1 MKRILLIAAI
11 ALVACVNLQAADPPK
26 LKGLLISGG
35 CCHDYVK
42 QKLIISEG
50 LSQRVNIEWDF
61 VDGPKG
67 KNTKLDVYNQKDWA
81 SKYDVIV
88 HNECYGGVEDVE
100 FVEKIVKGHTESGV
114 AGVVVHC
121 SMHTYRSA
129 ATEEWRK
136 LLGVTTRRHE
146 KGKRQLQVVNRAPKN
161 PIMADFP
168 KEWKTPN
175 GELYIIENVWDNC
188 TPLATAYSDEVKKD
202 LVCMWTNTY
211 GKARIFGT
219 TLGHHNETMLADE
232 WLDTVARGVLWSVD
246 KLGDDGKPVE
256 GYAGTGKAPFSW
268 EVAAAQGAP
277 TAADWSESI
286 KFPASEK
293 PVHLFNGKDT
303 KGWTGQEKYWQVK
316 EGVIVGRNSAENA
329 PKVST
334 YLLTEKKY
342 RNFRLV
348 FEGKLAESEMHTGV
362 AIWGKKFAKD
372 KETHSYQGHLVMF
385 PSNYGL
391 YDLYRR
397 NSIARD
403 QNGAAKKAGKQH
415 DWNRMEIL
423 AIGDRIRF
431 AINGKAVLDWTD
443 PKPEYCEAG
452 PIGLQLHSNKV
463 PQEVQF
469 RGLILSENPED
480 KLITVE

>member
-1 MKRILLIAAI
+1 
-11 ALVACVNLQAADPPK
+11 
-26 LKGLLISGG
+26 
-35 CCHDYVK
+35 
-42 QKLIISEG
+42 
-50 LSQRVNIEWDF
+50 
-61 VDGPKG
+61 
-67 KNTKLDVYNQKDWA
+67 
-81 SKYDVIV
+81 
-88 HNECYGGVEDVE
+88 
-100 FVEKIVKGHTESGV
+100 
-114 AGVVVHC
+114 
-121 SMHTYRSA
+121 
-129 ATEEWRK
+129 
-136 LLGVTTRRHE
+136 
-146 KGKRQLQVVNRAPKN
+146 
-161 PIMADFP
+161 
-168 KEWKTPN
+168 
-175 GELYIIENVWDNC
+175 
-188 TPLATAYSDEVKKD
+188 
-202 LVCMWTNTY
+202 
-211 GKARIFGT
+211 
-219 TLGHHNETMLADE
+219 MLADE

-316 EGVIVGRNSAENA
+316 EGVIVGKNSAENA

-348 FEGKLAESEMHTGV
+348 FEGKLAQSEMHTGV